1 MWSGAVKIHLAEALG
16 SYCTRSSGKIIFRGN
31 LTLNKLALVIWE
43 ESSTCGLDASILSK
57 VINGKRLFTP
67 RQLSIFCKVLNIK
80 NRDREFLFYC
90 LHKDQ
95 SIKSGVVFDTPFIPS
110 SGTYRFIEALMHK
123 LDDLF
128 TRGKWRDV
136 YHLSS
141 ILEAYLHE
149 YFCGIYPNNPEDAL
163 VATYQKTLYLQT
175 KAWEELQGKSMSP
188 RLRSVGKNV
197 NDL

>member
-1 MWSGAVKIHLAEALG
+1 VHLAGAL
-16 SYCTRSSGKIIFRGN
+16 SNYYTRSRGKIIFSGS
-31 LTLNKLALVIWE
+31 LSLNKLALAMWE
-43 ESSTCGLDASILSK
+43 ESSSCGLDASILSK

-67 RQLSIFCKVLNIK
+67 RQLSIFCKILNIK
-80 NRDREFLFYC
+80 NKDREFLFYC

-95 SIKSGVVFDTPFIPS
+95 SLKDGVSFDIPFIPS

-128 TRGKWRDV
+128 ARGKWKDA

-149 YFCGIYPNNPEDAL
+149 YVCVIYPKNPEAAL
-163 VATYQKTLYLQT
+163 VAIYPKTLYLRARAGQ
-175 KAWEELQGKSMSP
+175 ALQGKQ
-188 RLRSVGKNV
+188 
-197 NDL
+197 